1 MFDKMINSVMANAE
15 KAIPVNEGDYQQDG
29 LWYCGKCNTPKQV
42 RIEIFGSVK
51 TPMCLCKCQSEQAER
66 EAQEEKDRIHMLELE
81 RLNKVGMPER
91 EMRTWTFENDDGQNE
106 HISNVA
112 RRYVENFQ
120 KCKADHRGLLFFG
133 TVGTGKTY
141 ISACIANALMAKGI
155 PCLVT
160 NFSRLVNTIQSMR
173 EGKQEYLDSLN
184 DYDLLVIDDLSS
196 ERDTEFMN
204 EIVMNVIDSR
214 YRSGL
219 PLIITTNITADE
231 LKNPSDIRK
240 ERIYSRLMQMC
251 FPIEVSGKDR
261 RKSILRQDFGEYKD
275 LLGI

>member
-1 MFDKMINSVMANAE
+1 M
-15 KAIPVNEGDYQQDG
+15 
-29 LWYCGKCNTPKQV
+29 
-42 RIEIFGSVK
+42 
-51 TPMCLCKCQSEQAER
+51 
-66 EAQEEKDRIHMLELE
+66 
-81 RLNKVGMPER
+81 
-91 EMRTWTFENDDGQNE
+91 
-106 HISNVA
+106 
-112 RRYVENFQ
+112 
-120 KCKADHRGLLFFG
+120 
-133 TVGTGKTY
+133 
-141 ISACIANALMAKGI
+141 
-155 PCLVT
+155 T